1 MQTREETNTD
11 ASLGN
16 TPLAVPLATER
27 NPSKRGCRG
36 ICSLAKCS
44 GSQVSVLRYDVLMPD
59 HSTTSS
65 RCGAVFLRHSNIR
78 CRCLGWVKSGKASPE
93 QMLSALPPKAD
104 KQQTF
109 LYVRLVPKP
118 DSCTATYDLHGCNDL
133 LDHLVGEREQPGP
146 ALGQGLSRPSPSC
159 ASRSISS
166 PADTRSGRADATP
179 PPPEWLRA
187 ACSSPRV
194 PCSPRASSPRTGT
207 SGESCA
213 HRCARSPCP

>member
-1 MQTREETNTD
+1 
-11 ASLGN
+11 
-16 TPLAVPLATER
+16 
-27 NPSKRGCRG
+27 
-36 ICSLAKCS
+36 
-44 GSQVSVLRYDVLMPD
+44 
-59 HSTTSS
+59 
-65 RCGAVFLRHSNIR
+65 
-78 CRCLGWVKSGKASPE
+78 
-93 QMLSALPPKAD
+93 SALPPKAD

-179 PPPEWLRA
+179 PPPECCQLLGVVPGCLALLGLLHLEQVHRVNLAPIDAHLALAPEAVLGRQFLHLRDHRPAVGMTTERLDRAQVVDHGRVDSDYGIAGHA
-187 ACSSPRV
+187 AEGGEVFARECPIGVVLV
-194 PCSPRASSPRTGT
+194 PIPGI
-207 SGESCA
+207 GEDEA
-213 HRCARSPCP
+213 LGGLEPERMD